1 MTLKIWMLGLLLAL
15 LSPVVQGES
24 TLATV
29 KKKGF
34 IQCGVSTGLPGL
46 SYTNSKN
53 EWQGLDVDVC
63 HAMAAAIFG
72 DKTKVKFTALSAQQ
86 RFTALQSGEI
96 DVLSRNTTLT
106 LTRDTSLGLNFGPVI
121 FYDGQGFLV
130 RKKDGVKSPKDLD
143 GASICTQ
150 QGTTTELN
158 LADYFNSNNLKLK
171 PVVFESNEEVVQAF
185 LKGRCDAYT
194 TDTTGLFAEF
204 SRLKDP
210 ENYII
215 LPQVISK
222 EPLAPAVRHGDD
234 EWLDILN
241 WSVYALIEAEEL
253 GITAANVDKMLKSE
267 NPNIRRFLG
276 VSAGNGK
283 ALGLD
288 EKWAYNIIKSVGNYG
303 EIFKRHVGQDSSLKM
318 ERGLNQLWKNG
329 GIMYAPPVR

>member
-1 MTLKIWMLGLLLAL
+1 MMKFIAIMSMLCVISHVQAGETLKN
-15 LSPVVQGES
+15 
-24 TLATV
+24 V

-46 SYTNSKN
+46 SYTDGKN
-53 EWQGLDVDVC
+53 EWRGLDVDIC
-63 HAMAAAIFG
+63 RAMATAIFG
-72 DKTKVKFTALSAQQ
+72 DPSKVKFTPLSAQQ

-96 DVLSRNTTLT
+96 DVLSRNTTFT
-106 LTRDTSLGLNFGPVI
+106 LGRDTSQGLNFGPVV
-121 FYDGQGFLV
+121 FYDGQGFMV
-130 RKKDGVKSPKDLD
+130 RKKDKLKSPKDLD

-158 LADYFNSNNLKLK
+158 LADFFNTNKMKLK
-171 PVVFESNEEVVQAF
+171 PVVYESNEEVVQAF

-210 ENYII
+210 ENYMI

-234 EWLDILN
+234 EWYDILT
-241 WSVYALIEAEEL
+241 WTVYALIDAEEM
-253 GITAANVDKMLKSE
+253 GISSSTVDQMLKSE
-267 NPNIRRFLG
+267 NPNVRRFLG
-276 VSAGNGK
+276 VAKGNGK

-288 EKWAYNIIKSVGNYG
+288 EKWAYNIIKKVGNYG
-303 EIFKRHVGQDSSLKM
+303 EIFSRHLGKDSKLGM
-318 ERGLNQLWKNG
+318 ERGLNQLWKDG

>member
-1 MTLKIWMLGLLLAL
+1 MTSKIWTLGLLLSL
-15 LSPVVQGES
+15 LSLAAQAET
-24 TLATV
+24 TLASV

-46 SYTNSKN
+46 SFSNSKN
-53 EWQGLDVDVC
+53 EWQGLDVDIC
-63 HAMAAAIFG
+63 HAMAAAIFN
-72 DKTKVKFTALSAQQ
+72 DKSKVKFTALSAQQ
-86 RFTALQSGEI
+86 RFTALQSGEV

-106 LTRDTSLGLNFGPVI
+106 LTRDTSLGLNFGPVV

-158 LADYFNSNNLKLK
+158 LADYFNTNKMKLK

-185 LKGRCDAYT
+185 VKGRCDAYT

-210 ENYII
+210 ENYLI

-241 WSVYALIEAEEL
+241 WTVYALIEAEEL
-253 GITAANVDKMLKSE
+253 GISATNVDKMLKSK

-288 EKWAYNIIKSVGNYG
+288 EKWAYNIIKAVGNYG
-303 EIFKRHVGQDSSLKM
+303 EIFKRHVGQDSNLKM

>member
-1 MTLKIWMLGLLLAL
+1 M
-15 LSPVVQGES
+15 
-24 TLATV
+24 
-29 KKKGF
+29 
-34 IQCGVSTGLPGL
+34 
-46 SYTNSKN
+46 
-53 EWQGLDVDVC
+53 
-63 HAMAAAIFG
+63 
-72 DKTKVKFTALSAQQ
+72 
-86 RFTALQSGEI
+86 
-96 DVLSRNTTLT
+96 
-106 LTRDTSLGLNFGPVI
+106 
-121 FYDGQGFLV
+121 
-130 RKKDGVKSPKDLD
+130 
-143 GASICTQ
+143 
-150 QGTTTELN
+150 
-158 LADYFNSNNLKLK
+158 
-171 PVVFESNEEVVQAF
+171 VQACI
-185 LKGRCDAYT
+185 KGRCDAYT

-210 ENYII
+210 ENYLI

-241 WSVYALIEAEEL
+241 WTVYALIEAEEL
-253 GITAANVDKMLKSE
+253 GISSANVDKMLKSD

-303 EIFKRHVGQDSSLKM
+303 EIFKRHVGQDSNLKM

>member
-1 MTLKIWMLGLLLAL
+1 MLKAIAMVGMLGVIATANAGETLKNI
-15 LSPVVQGES
+15 
-24 TLATV
+24 

-34 IQCGVSTGLPGL
+34 IQCGVSTGLPGM
-46 SYTNSKN
+46 SYTDSKN
-53 EWQGLDVDVC
+53 EWKGLDVDIC
-63 HAMAAAIFG
+63 RAMATAVFG
-72 DKTKVKFTALSAQQ
+72 DPSKVKYTPLSAQQ

-96 DVLSRNTTLT
+96 DVLSRNTTFT
-106 LTRDTSLGLNFGPVI
+106 LGRDATQGLNFGPIV

-130 RKKDGVKSPKDLD
+130 RKKDKVSSPKDLN

-158 LADYFNSNNLKLK
+158 LSDYFKVNKMKLK
-171 PVVFESNEEVVQAF
+171 PVVYESNEEVVQAF

-234 EWLDILN
+234 EWYDILT
-241 WSVYALIEAEEL
+241 WTVYALIDAEEM
-253 GITAANVDKMLKSE
+253 GISSSTVDQMLKSE
-267 NPNIRRFLG
+267 NPNVRRFLG
-276 VSAGNGK
+276 VAEGNGK

-288 EKWAYNIIKSVGNYG
+288 EKWAYNIIKKVGNYG
-303 EIFKRHVGQDSSLKM
+303 EIFNRHLGKDSKLGM

>member
-1 MTLKIWMLGLLLAL
+1 MIVKISVLAL
-15 LSPVVQGES
+15 FCFSFSLSAATTLES
-24 TLATV
+24 V

-34 IQCGVSTGLPGL
+34 IQCGVSTGLPGM
-46 SYTNSKN
+46 SFSNSKN
-53 EWQGLDVDVC
+53 EWQGLDVDIC
-63 HAMAAAIFG
+63 KAMAAAIFN
-72 DKTKVKFTALSAQQ
+72 DVSKVKYTALSAQQ
-86 RFTALQSGEI
+86 RFTALQSGEV

-106 LTRDTSLGLNFGPVI
+106 LSRDTSLGLNFGPVV

-158 LADYFNSNNLKLK
+158 LADYFNTNGLKLK

-185 LKGRCDAYT
+185 IKGRCDAYT

-210 ENYII
+210 ENYLI

-234 EWLDILN
+234 QWFDILN

-253 GITAANVDKMLKSE
+253 GISSANVDKMLKSE

-276 VSAGNGK
+276 VAVGNGK

-303 EIFKRHVGQDSSLKM
+303 ELFNRHLGKDSSLKM